1 MGRPSPSFNNIYIY
15 IYPILPDLGNIF
27 WRAVTL
33 YYLGENLGEKGI
45 DSGYAYILYIPPKFS
60 QVYTHVVVHNIIIKF
75 SKDLSAWRS
84 SASAIDP
91 VYSIALNNLE
101 SF

>member
-1 MGRPSPSFNNIYIY
+1 MGWSFILYIPSHQIWE
-15 IYPILPDLGNIF
+15 NIF

-60 QVYTHVVVHNIIIKF
+60 QVYTHVVVHKIIIKF
-75 SKDLSAWRS
+75 SKDLSASRS

>member
-1 MGRPSPSFNNIYIY
+1 MWGGNWGISY
-15 IYPILPDLGNIF
+15 IYPILPDLGEYF
-27 WRAVTL
+27 LVGGYALLSGRKPV
-33 YYLGENLGEKGI
+33 GEKGI

-60 QVYTHVVVHNIIIKF
+60 QVYTHVVVHKIIIKF